1 MSFDFRIE
9 MNGKLLDVRPTA
21 EESLM
26 GALER
31 TVSADVG
38 EPVRNSKCVARTAPC
53 FRRAIEV
60 TFESGICWRAYI
72 IPRAPKAVPASPGF
86 ATGTPSQPV

>member
-72 IPRAPKAVPASPGF
+72 IPRAPKAAPESLGF
-86 ATGTPSQPV
+86 ATGTPSQLV

>member
-21 EESLM
+21 KESLM

-38 EPVRNSKCVARTAPC
+38 EPIRQSKCVARTAPC
-53 FRRAIEV
+53 YRRAIEV

-72 IPRAPKAVPASPGF
+72 IPRTPKAAPASPGF
-86 ATGTPSQPV
+86 ATGALTQPV

>member
-31 TVSADVG
+31 SVSSDVG
-38 EPVRNSKCVARTAPC
+38 EPIRHSKCVPRTAPC

-60 TFESGICWRAYI
+60 TFESGIRWRVYI
-72 IPRAPKAVPASPGF
+72 VPAEE
-86 ATGTPSQPV
+86 